1 MAAKPVDPRARLE
14 QWRQQQLDRHD
25 PVAFAVLDAL
35 QARAAREQGT
45 ARTLLEQRLSD
56 RVAAYASTLPRVSRR
71 GGVAAPLRAAPL
83 ADLVAELAARP
94 RVLST
99 PDASSGAQTAPTAYP
114 ALPAI
119 GEFRALWAT
128 VRSRSQVRQSLA
140 AAPSD
145 GGPLNS
151 AVLVHRA
158 ITLMGDIS
166 PGYLKHFLAYVD
178 NLSWLEPL
186 QPRSSA
192 PARDVGRI
200 PKPRRARPAKS

>member
-35 QARAAREQGT
+35 QARAARAQGSV
-45 ARTLLEQRLSD
+45 RTLLEQRLCE
-56 RVAAYASTLPRVSRR
+56 RVAAYASALPRASRR
-71 GGVAAPLRAAPL
+71 GASAAPQRAAPL
-83 ADLVAELAARP
+83 ADLVAELASRP

-99 PDASSGAQTAPTAYP
+99 PDAPADTSPAPAAWP

-128 VRSRSQVRQSLA
+128 VRSRSQVRQTLA

-158 ITLMGDIS
+158 ITLMGETS
-166 PGYLKHFLAYVD
+166 PGYLTHFLAYVD

-186 QPRSSA
+186 QPRNGT
-192 PARDVGRI
+192 PPRDVGRM